1 MSTTEAT
8 GATEGT
14 PGGATGG
21 TPGGAT
27 EGPQEEGPKEEVE
40 KLGHMVGNT
49 LVERMVCYVEVTRGK
64 ERMRQQVPYIG

>member
-1 MSTTEAT
+1 MSTIEAT
-8 GATEGT
+8 GATGGT

-21 TPGGAT
+21 TPGG
-27 EGPQEEGPKEEVE
+27 PQEEGPKEEVG

>member
-8 GATEGT
+8 GATGGT

-27 EGPQEEGPKEEVE
+27 GGPKEEVG

-49 LVERMVCYVEVTRGK
+49 LVERMVCYVEVKRGK